1 MTKVLEDV
9 GCFWNLWRGYSNV
22 VQDWRRETT
31 DGRNMA
37 FPRYLTWTYLCYMR
51 MMVRLHCDS
60 GKWLWT
66 SASWKGHTAKTCE
79 NWTKSW
85 TISDSHKTG
94 AHFVWWVVST
104 PLKNINQL
112 GWLFPAYGK
121 IKNVP
126 NHQPACSIIAWA
138 QDYVSICLRKREDP
152 ELLASHLLLW
162 GYGVKEL
169 YNISLN
175 PPKKLTIIINKYMQ
189 IMAGSTNKHGGDQ
202 QTQTWVWP
210 TKTGIVI
217 RNGYTTPENRG
228 WV

>member
-22 VQDWRRETT
+22 VQDLTQGD
-31 DGRNMA
+31 DGRSKHG
-37 FPRYLTWTYLCYMR
+37 FPKIFDLNLP
-51 MMVRLHCDS
+51 VLHAHD
-60 GKWLWT
+60 GTVALWLRKVT
-66 SASWKGHTAKTCE
+66 VNLSFMK
-79 NWTKSW
+79 
-85 TISDSHKTG
+85 G
-94 AHFVWWVVST
+94 AHGENMRKLNKIMNNKRFAQKGV
-104 PLKNINQL
+104 PLCLVGGFNPSETYYCNQL

-121 IKNVP
+121 IKKVP

-175 PPKKLTIIINKYMQ
+175 PPKKNWQLLSINTCK
-189 IMAGSTNKHGGDQ
+189 
-202 QTQTWVWP
+202 
-210 TKTGIVI
+210 
-217 RNGYTTPENRG
+217 
-228 WV
+228 